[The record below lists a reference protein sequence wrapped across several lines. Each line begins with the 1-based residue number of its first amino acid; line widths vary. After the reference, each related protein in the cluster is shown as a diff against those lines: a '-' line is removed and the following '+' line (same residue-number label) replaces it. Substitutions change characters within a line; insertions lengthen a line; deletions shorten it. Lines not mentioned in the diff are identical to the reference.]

1 MKLEMIAEDYLG
13 SIVVEEGHSPRT
25 ADAYRGDLVHYLGFL
40 DGRRSTQEL
49 VASYI
54 EGLQGVG
61 LAPSSIKRRLAAL
74 RGLHRHAVREG
85 FRTEDPTAQVPT
97 PKVGKSLPKAL
108 TIDEV
113 GALLGSV
120 DGVTPMGKR
129 DSALL
134 EFLYATGA
142 RVSEAVS
149 CDLLDLN
156 LDGGTVLLTGKGN
169 KQRLVPL
176 GSYAVAAIN
185 EYLETL
191 SFLRLKASASG
202 ALFRNA
208 RGGRL
213 TRQGMWGILKKAAEI
228 SGIRPERVSPH
239 VLRHSAATH
248 MVEGGADLRTVQTL
262 LGHASISTTQI
273 YTRVSP
279 EHLYEVY
286 VTAHPR
292 GR

>member
-1 MKLEMIAEDYLG
+1 MNLETTAEDYLG
-13 SIVVEEGHSPRT
+13 SIVVEEGRSPRT
-25 ADAYRGDLVHYLGFL
+25 AEAYRRDIKHYLGFL
-40 DGRRSTQEL
+40 GARTPTQEL
-49 VASYI
+49 VAEYI
-54 EGLQGVG
+54 EGLQAVG
-61 LAPSSIKRRLAAL
+61 LAQSSIKRRLAAL
-74 RGLHRHAVREG
+74 RGLHRHALREG
-85 FRTEDPTAQVPT
+85 FSDDDPTAKIAT
-97 PKVGKSLPKAL
+97 PKVRGSLPKAL

-113 GALLGSV
+113 AALLDAALGSS
-120 DGVTPMGKR
+120 PMERR
-129 DSALL
+129 DSALV

-142 RVSEAVS
+142 RVSEAVT
-149 CDLLDLN
+149 CDLLDLH
-156 LDGGTVLLTGKGN
+156 LDQRTVLLTGKGN
-169 KQRLVPL
+169 KQRVVPL
-176 GSYAVAAIN
+176 GSYAVDAIG
-185 EYLETL
+185 EYLEPL
-191 SFLRLKASASG
+191 SHLRLKGPPSG

-213 TRQGMWGILKKAAEI
+213 TRQGMWGILKKAA
-228 SGIRPERVSPH
+228 STAGIPAERVSPH

-279 EHLYEVY
+279 EHLLEVY

>member
-1 MKLEMIAEDYLG
+1 MNLEMVAEDYLG
-13 SIVVEEGHSPRT
+13 SIIVEEGHSPRT
-25 ADAYRGDLVHYLGFL
+25 AQAYRGDIAHYLEFL
-40 DGRRSTQEL
+40 DGRPSTAEL
-49 VASYI
+49 VGSYI
-54 EGLQGVG
+54 EGLKDVG

-85 FRTEDPTAQVPT
+85 FRDDDPTARLPT
-97 PKVGKSLPKAL
+97 PKIGRSLPKAL

-113 GALLGSV
+113 GRLLDAVRG
-120 DGVTPMGKR
+120 TEPMQRR

-142 RVSEAVS
+142 RVSEAVT
-149 CDLLDLN
+149 CDLHDLH
-156 LDGGTVLLTGKGN
+156 LEERIVLVTGKGN

-176 GSYAVAAIN
+176 GSYAVDAITD
-185 EYLETL
+185 YLETL
-191 SFLRLKASASG
+191 SFLRLKAPPSG

-213 TRQGMWGILKKAAEI
+213 TRQGMWGILKKAGAAA
-228 SGIRPERVSPH
+228 GIPVDRVSPH